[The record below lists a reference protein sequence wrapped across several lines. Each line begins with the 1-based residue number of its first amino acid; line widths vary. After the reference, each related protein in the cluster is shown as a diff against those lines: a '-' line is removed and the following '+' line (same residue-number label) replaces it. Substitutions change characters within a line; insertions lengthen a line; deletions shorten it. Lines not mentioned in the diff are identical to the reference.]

1 MENYKLTEDEVILL
15 LIDWLKSKDWVI
27 TDYCLGHTRGI
38 DITAKK
44 NSDVLYIEAKGA
56 RASSSSPIR
65 KRKKFDSGQI
75 RGHLG
80 KAIVK
85 SVETQIKHPSS
96 IVAIAHPMDVDLF
109 NICDPVFNEL
119 EKLKIYKFW
128 VSKEKVL
135 TNLYIC

>member
-56 RASSSSPIR
+56 KASSSSPIR

-75 RGHLG
+75 RDHLG

>member
-75 RGHLG
+75 RDHLG

-135 TNLYIC
+135 TNLYMF

>member
-1 MENYKLTEDEVILL
+1 MENYKLTEDEVSLL

-56 RASSSSPIR
+56 KASSRSPIR

-75 RGHLG
+75 RDHLG

-128 VSKEKVL
+128 VSKEKVI
-135 TNLYIC
+135 TNLYI

>member
-15 LIDWLKSKDWVI
+15 LIDWLKSKDWII

-75 RGHLG
+75 RDHLG

-128 VSKEKVL
+128 VSKEKVH

>member
-15 LIDWLKSKDWVI
+15 LINWLKSKDWEI

-75 RGHLG
+75 RDHLG

-85 SVETQIKHPSS
+85 SVETQIKYPSS

-109 NICDPVFNEL
+109 NICDPIFNEL

-128 VSKEKVL
+128 VGKEKVL
-135 TNLYIC
+135 TNLNIC